1 MKRIYLASPHIG
13 DEEMKYIQQAFDT
26 NWVAP
31 LGPNVEGFEN
41 ELKEYVNVKNATAL
55 SSGTSAIHLVLKV
68 LGVKEGDVVF
78 CSSLT
83 FSASVNPVIYEKA
96 IPVFIDSD
104 YKTWNMSP
112 KALQNAF
119 DDAVKN
125 NKLPKAV
132 IVVNLYG
139 QSADYDEI
147 LKICNKYNVPVIED
161 AAESLG
167 ATYKDKQ
174 TGTIGEIG
182 IFSFNGNKI
191 ITTSGGGMMVSNNE
205 EYTKKALFLAT
216 QAREPERHYEHKEIG
231 YNYRMS
237 NICAGIGRG
246 QLKVLDEKISKKKYI
261 YESYKEAFEDI
272 DDIDMTVVSPG
283 VPLDLPFILK
293 IKSKNI
299 EIIGEVEL
307 AYRLS
312 KNPIFIGITGTNG
325 KTTTTSL
332 VGEIFKKANRDTYIV
347 GNIGNPVIDT
357 VGVANE
363 NSVLVTE
370 LSSFQLESI
379 ATFKP
384 HVSAILNFTEDHLNR
399 HHTMEAYMEAKAR
412 IFENQDSK
420 DFCVLNY
427 DDEDV
432 RSLSDNVKAK
442 KIFFSRKK
450 SLECGIYLDEDKNI
464 IVNINEK
471 ITLLNRDE
479 LSLPGDHNLENCMAA
494 AAIAY
499 VSNIDID
506 TIREVLKTFAGV
518 EHRQEFVRNLNG
530 VMFVNDSKATNPDSS
545 IKAVQ
550 SYNRPIVLIAGGMDK
565 QSSFDEFLD
574 AAKENVYA
582 LVLLGETA
590 QKIKECAQNKG
601 FDNIIVVKDMKE
613 AVNASYQIAKD
624 GDVVLLSPACASWDM
639 YKSFEVRGIDF
650 KDNVNNLK

>member
-1 MKRIYLASPHIG
+1 MNLKNKKVLLVGLAKTGVSTIKHLNRLGAKVVVNDIKDKDKLKDIL
-13 DEEMKYIQQAFDT
+13 DELSDL
-26 NWVAP
+26 N
-31 LGPNVEGFEN
+31 NVEYILGYHPEN
-41 ELKEYVNVKNATAL
+41 VD
-55 SSGTSAIHLVLKV
+55 
-68 LGVKEGDVVF
+68 DV
-78 CSSLT
+78 
-83 FSASVNPVIYEKA
+83 
-96 IPVFIDSD
+96 
-104 YKTWNMSP
+104 
-112 KALQNAF
+112 
-119 DDAVKN
+119 
-125 NKLPKAV
+125 
-132 IVVNLYG
+132 
-139 QSADYDEI
+139 
-147 LKICNKYNVPVIED
+147 
-161 AAESLG
+161 
-167 ATYKDKQ
+167 
-174 TGTIGEIG
+174 
-182 IFSFNGNKI
+182 
-191 ITTSGGGMMVSNNE
+191 
-205 EYTKKALFLAT
+205 
-216 QAREPERHYEHKEIG
+216 
-231 YNYRMS
+231 
-237 NICAGIGRG
+237 
-246 QLKVLDEKISKKKYI
+246 
-261 YESYKEAFEDI
+261 DI
-272 DDIDMTVVSPG
+272 TVVSPG

-293 IKSKNI
+293 LKSKNI

-312 KNPIFIGITGTNG
+312 QNPIFIGITGTNG

-332 VGEIFKKANRDTYIV
+332 VGEIFKKASRDTYIV

-357 VGVANE
+357 VGIANE

-379 ATFKP
+379 DKFKP

-399 HHTMEAYMEAKAR
+399 HHTMKAYIEAKAR

-420 DFCVLNY
+420 DFCILNY

-432 RSLSDNVKAK
+432 RSLSDSVKAK

-450 SLECGIYLDEDKNI
+450 SLEYGIYLDEKKNI
-464 IVNINEK
+464 IINIDEK
-471 ITLLNRDE
+471 ITLLNKDE
-479 LSLPGDHNLENCMAA
+479 LSLPGNHNLENCMAA

-506 TIREVLKTFAGV
+506 VIRKVLKTFAGV

-530 VMFVNDSKATNPDSS
+530 IMFVNDSKATNPDSS

-574 AAKENVYA
+574 IAKENVYA

-601 FDNIIVVKDMKE
+601 FDNITIVKDMKE

-650 KDNVNNLK
+650 KDNVNNLR

>member
-1 MKRIYLASPHIG
+1 MNLKNKKVLLVGLAKTGVSTIKHLNRLGAKVVVNDIKDKDTLKDIL
-13 DEEMKYIQQAFDT
+13 DELSDL
-26 NWVAP
+26 N
-31 LGPNVEGFEN
+31 NVEYILGYHPEN
-41 ELKEYVNVKNATAL
+41 VD
-55 SSGTSAIHLVLKV
+55 
-68 LGVKEGDVVF
+68 DV
-78 CSSLT
+78 
-83 FSASVNPVIYEKA
+83 
-96 IPVFIDSD
+96 
-104 YKTWNMSP
+104 
-112 KALQNAF
+112 
-119 DDAVKN
+119 
-125 NKLPKAV
+125 
-132 IVVNLYG
+132 
-139 QSADYDEI
+139 
-147 LKICNKYNVPVIED
+147 
-161 AAESLG
+161 
-167 ATYKDKQ
+167 
-174 TGTIGEIG
+174 
-182 IFSFNGNKI
+182 
-191 ITTSGGGMMVSNNE
+191 
-205 EYTKKALFLAT
+205 
-216 QAREPERHYEHKEIG
+216 
-231 YNYRMS
+231 
-237 NICAGIGRG
+237 
-246 QLKVLDEKISKKKYI
+246 
-261 YESYKEAFEDI
+261 DI
-272 DDIDMTVVSPG
+272 TVVSPG

-293 IKSKNI
+293 LKSKNI

-312 KNPIFIGITGTNG
+312 QNPIFIGITGTNG

-332 VGEIFKKANRDTYIV
+332 VGEIFKKASKDTYIV

-357 VGVANE
+357 VGIANE

-379 ATFKP
+379 DKFKP

-399 HHTMEAYMEAKAR
+399 HHTMKAYIEAKAR

-420 DFCVLNY
+420 DFCILNY

-432 RSLSDNVKAK
+432 RSLSDSVKAK

-450 SLECGIYLDEDKNI
+450 SLEYGIYLDEKKNI
-464 IVNINEK
+464 IINIDEK
-471 ITLLNRDE
+471 ITLLNKDE

-506 TIREVLKTFAGV
+506 VIRKVLKTFAGV

-530 VMFVNDSKATNPDSS
+530 IMFVNDSKATNPDSS

-574 AAKENVYA
+574 IAKENVYA

-601 FDNIIVVKDMKE
+601 FDNITIVKDMKE

-650 KDNVNNLK
+650 KDNVNNLR

>member
-1 MKRIYLASPHIG
+1 MNLKNKNILLVGLAKTGISTIKHLNKLGAKVVVNDIKDKDKLKG
-13 DEEMKYIQQAFDT
+13 ILDELSDL
-26 NWVAP
+26 N
-31 LGPNVEGFEN
+31 NVEYILGYHPEN
-41 ELKEYVNVKNATAL
+41 V
-55 SSGTSAIHLVLKV
+55 
-68 LGVKEGDVVF
+68 
-78 CSSLT
+78 
-83 FSASVNPVIYEKA
+83 
-96 IPVFIDSD
+96 
-104 YKTWNMSP
+104 
-112 KALQNAF
+112 
-119 DDAVKN
+119 
-125 NKLPKAV
+125 
-132 IVVNLYG
+132 
-139 QSADYDEI
+139 
-147 LKICNKYNVPVIED
+147 
-161 AAESLG
+161 
-167 ATYKDKQ
+167 
-174 TGTIGEIG
+174 
-182 IFSFNGNKI
+182 
-191 ITTSGGGMMVSNNE
+191 
-205 EYTKKALFLAT
+205 
-216 QAREPERHYEHKEIG
+216 
-231 YNYRMS
+231 
-237 NICAGIGRG
+237 
-246 QLKVLDEKISKKKYI
+246 
-261 YESYKEAFEDI
+261 
-272 DDIDMTVVSPG
+272 DDIDMAVVSPG

-293 IKSKNI
+293 LKSKNI

-312 KNPIFIGITGTNG
+312 QNPMFIGITGTNG

-332 VGEIFKKANRDTYIV
+332 VGEIFKKANIDTYIV

-357 VGVANE
+357 VDTANE

-379 ATFKP
+379 DTFKP

-412 IFENQDSK
+412 IFKNQDEK

-427 DDEDV
+427 DDKDV
-432 RSLSDNVKAK
+432 KSLSDNVKAK

-450 SLECGIYLDEDKNI
+450 SLDCGIYLDEDNNI
-464 IVNINEK
+464 IINIDKK
-471 ITLLNRDE
+471 IKLLNKDE
-479 LSLPGDHNLENCMAA
+479 LSLPGNHNLENCMAA

-506 TIREVLKTFAGV
+506 VIREVLKTFAGV

-530 VMFVNDSKATNPDSS
+530 IMFVNDSKATNPDSS
-545 IKAVQ
+545 IKAIE

-601 FDNIIVVKDMKE
+601 FDNITVVKDMKE

-650 KDNVNNLK
+650 KDNVHNLK

>member
-1 MKRIYLASPHIG
+1 MNLKNKKVLLVGLAKTGVSTIKHLNRLGAKVVVNDIKDKDKLKDIL
-13 DEEMKYIQQAFDT
+13 DELSDL
-26 NWVAP
+26 N
-31 LGPNVEGFEN
+31 NVEYILGYHPEN
-41 ELKEYVNVKNATAL
+41 VD
-55 SSGTSAIHLVLKV
+55 
-68 LGVKEGDVVF
+68 DV
-78 CSSLT
+78 
-83 FSASVNPVIYEKA
+83 
-96 IPVFIDSD
+96 
-104 YKTWNMSP
+104 
-112 KALQNAF
+112 
-119 DDAVKN
+119 
-125 NKLPKAV
+125 
-132 IVVNLYG
+132 
-139 QSADYDEI
+139 
-147 LKICNKYNVPVIED
+147 
-161 AAESLG
+161 
-167 ATYKDKQ
+167 
-174 TGTIGEIG
+174 
-182 IFSFNGNKI
+182 
-191 ITTSGGGMMVSNNE
+191 
-205 EYTKKALFLAT
+205 
-216 QAREPERHYEHKEIG
+216 
-231 YNYRMS
+231 
-237 NICAGIGRG
+237 
-246 QLKVLDEKISKKKYI
+246 
-261 YESYKEAFEDI
+261 DI
-272 DDIDMTVVSPG
+272 TVVSPG

-293 IKSKNI
+293 LKSKNI

-312 KNPIFIGITGTNG
+312 QNPIFIGITGTNG

-332 VGEIFKKANRDTYIV
+332 VGEIFKKASKDTYIV

-357 VGVANE
+357 VGIANE

-379 ATFKP
+379 DKFKP

-399 HHTMEAYMEAKAR
+399 HHTMKAYIEAKAR

-420 DFCVLNY
+420 DFCILNY

-432 RSLSDNVKAK
+432 RSLSDSVKAK

-450 SLECGIYLDEDKNI
+450 SLEYGIYLDEKKNI
-464 IVNINEK
+464 IINIGEK
-471 ITLLNRDE
+471 ITLLSKDE

-506 TIREVLKTFAGV
+506 VIRKVLKTFAGV

-530 VMFVNDSKATNPDSS
+530 IMFVNDSKATNPDSS

-574 AAKENVYA
+574 IAKENVYA

-601 FDNIIVVKDMKE
+601 FDNITIVKDMKE

-650 KDNVNNLK
+650 KDNVNNLR

>member
-1 MKRIYLASPHIG
+1 MNLKNKKVLLVGLAKTGVSTIKHLNRLGAKVVVNDIKDKDKLKDIL
-13 DEEMKYIQQAFDT
+13 DELSDL
-26 NWVAP
+26 N
-31 LGPNVEGFEN
+31 NVEYILGHHPEN
-41 ELKEYVNVKNATAL
+41 
-55 SSGTSAIHLVLKV
+55 
-68 LGVKEGDVVF
+68 
-78 CSSLT
+78 
-83 FSASVNPVIYEKA
+83 
-96 IPVFIDSD
+96 
-104 YKTWNMSP
+104 
-112 KALQNAF
+112 
-119 DDAVKN
+119 
-125 NKLPKAV
+125 
-132 IVVNLYG
+132 
-139 QSADYDEI
+139 
-147 LKICNKYNVPVIED
+147 
-161 AAESLG
+161 
-167 ATYKDKQ
+167 
-174 TGTIGEIG
+174 
-182 IFSFNGNKI
+182 
-191 ITTSGGGMMVSNNE
+191 
-205 EYTKKALFLAT
+205 
-216 QAREPERHYEHKEIG
+216 
-231 YNYRMS
+231 
-237 NICAGIGRG
+237 
-246 QLKVLDEKISKKKYI
+246 
-261 YESYKEAFEDI
+261 I

-450 SLECGIYLDEDKNI
+450 SLECGIYLNK
-464 IVNINEK
+464 
-471 ITLLNRDE
+471 DE

-601 FDNIIVVKDMKE
+601 FDNITVVKDMKE

>member
-1 MKRIYLASPHIG
+1 MNLKNKKVLLVGLAKTGVSTIKHLNRLGAKVVVNDIKDKDKLKDIL
-13 DEEMKYIQQAFDT
+13 DELSDL
-26 NWVAP
+26 N
-31 LGPNVEGFEN
+31 NVEYILGHHPEN
-41 ELKEYVNVKNATAL
+41 
-55 SSGTSAIHLVLKV
+55 
-68 LGVKEGDVVF
+68 
-78 CSSLT
+78 
-83 FSASVNPVIYEKA
+83 
-96 IPVFIDSD
+96 
-104 YKTWNMSP
+104 
-112 KALQNAF
+112 
-119 DDAVKN
+119 
-125 NKLPKAV
+125 
-132 IVVNLYG
+132 
-139 QSADYDEI
+139 
-147 LKICNKYNVPVIED
+147 
-161 AAESLG
+161 
-167 ATYKDKQ
+167 
-174 TGTIGEIG
+174 
-182 IFSFNGNKI
+182 
-191 ITTSGGGMMVSNNE
+191 
-205 EYTKKALFLAT
+205 
-216 QAREPERHYEHKEIG
+216 
-231 YNYRMS
+231 
-237 NICAGIGRG
+237 
-246 QLKVLDEKISKKKYI
+246 
-261 YESYKEAFEDI
+261 I

-347 GNIGNPVIDT
+347 GN
-357 VGVANE
+357 NE

-450 SLECGIYLDEDKNI
+450 SLECGIYLDEAKNI
-464 IVNINEK
+464 IVNIDEK
-471 ITLLNRDE
+471 ITLLNKDE

-518 EHRQEFVRNLNG
+518 EHRQEFVKNLNG

-601 FDNIIVVKDMKE
+601 FDNITVVKDMKE

>member
-1 MKRIYLASPHIG
+1 MNLKNKKVLLVGLAKTGVSTIKHLNRLGAKVVVNDIKDKDTLKDIL
-13 DEEMKYIQQAFDT
+13 DELSDL
-26 NWVAP
+26 N
-31 LGPNVEGFEN
+31 NVEYILGYHPEN
-41 ELKEYVNVKNATAL
+41 VD
-55 SSGTSAIHLVLKV
+55 
-68 LGVKEGDVVF
+68 DV
-78 CSSLT
+78 
-83 FSASVNPVIYEKA
+83 
-96 IPVFIDSD
+96 
-104 YKTWNMSP
+104 
-112 KALQNAF
+112 
-119 DDAVKN
+119 
-125 NKLPKAV
+125 
-132 IVVNLYG
+132 
-139 QSADYDEI
+139 
-147 LKICNKYNVPVIED
+147 
-161 AAESLG
+161 
-167 ATYKDKQ
+167 
-174 TGTIGEIG
+174 
-182 IFSFNGNKI
+182 
-191 ITTSGGGMMVSNNE
+191 
-205 EYTKKALFLAT
+205 
-216 QAREPERHYEHKEIG
+216 
-231 YNYRMS
+231 
-237 NICAGIGRG
+237 
-246 QLKVLDEKISKKKYI
+246 
-261 YESYKEAFEDI
+261 DI
-272 DDIDMTVVSPG
+272 TVVSPG

-293 IKSKNI
+293 LKSKNI

-312 KNPIFIGITGTNG
+312 QNPIFIGITGTNG

-332 VGEIFKKANRDTYIV
+332 VGEIFKKASRDTYIV

-357 VGVANE
+357 VGIANE

-379 ATFKP
+379 DKFKP

-399 HHTMEAYMEAKAR
+399 HHTMKAYIEAKAR

-420 DFCVLNY
+420 DFCILNY

-432 RSLSDNVKAK
+432 RSLSDSVKAK

-450 SLECGIYLDEDKNI
+450 SLEYGIYLDEKKNI
-464 IVNINEK
+464 IINIDEK
-471 ITLLNRDE
+471 ITLLNKDE

-506 TIREVLKTFAGV
+506 VIRKVLKTFAGV

-530 VMFVNDSKATNPDSS
+530 IMFVNDSKATNPDSS

-574 AAKENVYA
+574 IAKENVYA

-601 FDNIIVVKDMKE
+601 FDNITIVKDMKE

-650 KDNVNNLK
+650 KDNVNNLR